1 VESGTDI
8 LAHSVFDTDVDDRF
22 LELLRTRKVIYCPT
36 LMVVG
41 NYGYTFAGTPNL
53 TPVDLRI
60 ANPDVVATLFNMRDV
75 ESTLPAA
82 MLERIRKLRVPD
94 LPHAAMRNL
103 KRVHDAGITIAAATD
118 AGNIGTQHA
127 SALYNEAKHMV
138 DSGLSPKQVLLT
150 ATRGGAA
157 MMGRSH
163 DLGTLA
169 KRKLAD
175 VTLLGANP
183 LQDIGAIGEIRAVV
197 RDGRVYD
204 AETILNE
211 GSEQIVQRQVNAFN
225 HHDAAIFAETY
236 EADGLMLRSE
246 GTLRSRRKIEATYR
260 NLFAQNPQ
268 LHSEVVERDVLGSVV
283 VDRQRVTG
291 FADGSTVEAKVTYE
305 VRNGA
310 IADARVEV

>member
-1 VESGTDI
+1 
-8 LAHSVFDTDVDDRF
+8 
-22 LELLRTRKVIYCPT
+22 
-36 LMVVG
+36 
-41 NYGYTFAGTPNL
+41 
-53 TPVDLRI
+53 
-60 ANPDVVATLFNMRDV
+60 
-75 ESTLPAA
+75 
-82 MLERIRKLRVPD
+82 
-94 LPHAAMRNL
+94 MRNL

-127 SALYNEAKHMV
+127 SALYNEAKHMA

-169 KRKLAD
+169 KGKLAD

-236 EADGLMLRSE
+236 AADALMLRSE